1 VYFDNSVYFSAAND
15 QVKAFSIQDGLLSAA
30 PVSESSSTFAG
41 QGTVPSISANGTA
54 SGILWTVDLTAQLH
68 AFDAA
73 DLSQQ
78 LYQGSVSSPVKFA
91 TPTIANGKVYVGT
104 LNSVDVFGL
113 QNEASGSVASVVNA
127 AGFQPGPVAPGSIV
141 SLFGSNLVQRATLGS
156 APWPKILWGCSV
168 FVNGVAAPLAYV
180 SPTQINAQIPY
191 ETTAGRAT
199 LNVITGDRVLPPIE
213 LTVQP
218 IAPSMFVDG
227 QNHVVA
233 QNQDGTANGAN
244 HPAAPGTLLTVY
256 LSGQGALNAPIPDG
270 AAAPASPPISP
281 ESAVTAVIGKQSAQV
296 VSALM
301 APGLVGVLEVTIQ
314 IPPLT
319 PGSYFLT
326 VDAGGVASNSGVVSL
341 GAN

>member
-1 VYFDNSVYFSAAND
+1 
-15 QVKAFSIQDGLLSAA
+15 
-30 PVSESSSTFAG
+30 
-41 QGTVPSISANGTA
+41 
-54 SGILWTVDLTAQLH
+54 
-68 AFDAA
+68 
-73 DLSQQ
+73 
-78 LYQGSVSSPVKFA
+78 
-91 TPTIANGKVYVGT
+91 
-104 LNSVDVFGL
+104 
-113 QNEASGSVASVVNA
+113 
-127 AGFQPGPVAPGSIV
+127 
-141 SLFGSNLVQRATLGS
+141 
-156 APWPKILWGCSV
+156 
-168 FVNGVAAPLAYV
+168 
-180 SPTQINAQIPY
+180 
-191 ETTAGRAT
+191 